1 MYRNL
6 KECFFFGFSFLF
18 SSNIL
23 YCNDGENLECRQCLK
38 WILSAHCNWIKP
50 ILTVTKRQSYCC
62 CCRFFFSRAIWFGVV
77 FVLAT
82 LGLYGIFFQLYIS
95 IVWRFF
101 ICLLIAAFKI
111 HVLWCFPSRFYHQQR
126 NKLSFRILFLSL
138 SIISGF
144 YFMCVCVDLFVWFAF
159 ALAIVIVRKFQT
171 DTKRCPSYVYVE
183 QTCWKVLKTQTFY
196 HLNANNAI
204 VPSFGPTFPQHLEM
218 QSWKKIIFENS
229 YLKRY
234 QFQLV
239 DHWNLMNMSVFF
251 TETNFQFKILV
262 FFFWHTNYGF
272 CLRWLQMIRNDL
284 QIVENGVVSNCGP
297 KSSCLHLK
305 KDWIDGQKI
314 LFNYCDNIQISQNNL
329 DLPTSSIKMM

>member
-18 SSNIL
+18 SSNII

-62 CCRFFFSRAIWFGVV
+62 CCRLFFFSRAIWFGVV

-144 YFMCVCVDLFVWFAF
+144 YFMCVCVWIYLFGSLLRWPLWLWENSKPTQRDAHHMFTLNKRAE
-159 ALAIVIVRKFQT
+159 KFWKHRHSTIWMQT
-171 DTKRCPSYVYVE
+171 TRLFHHSDQHFRNI
-183 QTCWKVLKTQTFY
+183 WKC
-196 HLNANNAI
+196 NR
-204 VPSFGPTFPQHLEM
+204 G
-218 QSWKKIIFENS
+218 KKS
-229 YLKRY
+229 YLK
-234 QFQLV
+234 
-239 DHWNLMNMSVFF
+239 
-251 TETNFQFKILV
+251 TAI
-262 FFFWHTNYGF
+262 
-272 CLRWLQMIRNDL
+272 
-284 QIVENGVVSNCGP
+284 
-297 KSSCLHLK
+297 
-305 KDWIDGQKI
+305 
-314 LFNYCDNIQISQNNL
+314 
-329 DLPTSSIKMM
+329 